1 MLSYKLPDKYLRFL
15 LPFLALPAKLPLS
28 GRVEVCCLGFAHH
41 LLLLD
46 PPVLEPDSHLALGQ
60 VGGGR
65 NPPPLLF
72 GDEFAGRVLL
82 LQLLQ
87 LDFGVRDPLLSP
99 PPITADFGLQGDHVC
114 KKKIIKKKKRG
125 KEKKRREG
133 NRRGYFIPVCGMG
146 ISARRGKKEGGERRI
161 KEDRERGGM
170 GREGEEREKETR
182 QAENASS
189 EGNGSTTIIITAII
203 TT

>member
-114 KKKIIKKKKRG
+114 KKKIIKKKKG
-125 KEKKRREG
+125 
-133 NRRGYFIPVCGMG
+133 
-146 ISARRGKKEGGERRI
+146 GKKKKGEKGIGEVTSSRCVGWGFLHVGER
-161 KEDRERGGM
+161 KKGGK
-170 GREGEEREKETR
+170 GG
-182 QAENASS
+182 
-189 EGNGSTTIIITAII
+189 
-203 TT
+203 